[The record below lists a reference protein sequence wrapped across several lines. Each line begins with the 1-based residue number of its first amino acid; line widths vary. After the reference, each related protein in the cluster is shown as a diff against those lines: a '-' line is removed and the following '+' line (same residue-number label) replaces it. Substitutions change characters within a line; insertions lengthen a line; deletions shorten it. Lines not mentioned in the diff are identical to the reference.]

1 MFTSIGS
8 ENIKPYISLLR
19 SLLVMSTSAVTVVVP
34 RFIITFFS
42 IMPCISY
49 NTNLIHHGTIAT
61 VYGNNS
67 VGIVSQNEK
76 KELTHACGRQT

>member
-34 RFIITFFS
+34 RFIITFFF
-42 IMPCISY
+42 Y
-49 NTNLIHHGTIAT
+49 HA
-61 VYGNNS
+61 VY
-67 VGIVSQNEK
+67 
-76 KELTHACGRQT
+76 LL